1 MFDKKLIEIFLQKVP
16 DLRNPWKTIMT
27 VGYLLILGVA
37 CGLFFYYIDRL
48 APYAAILSQ
57 LVMALVVWFIGY
69 MHFKKA
75 VEYREKYG
83 GMAYR
88 YLFYRWMIPY
98 LVTWYACFFH
108 PLFVDGTTLLP
119 PWLAMPMGVLLL
131 VVTVLANIHIER
143 AGFFNVTHGMDIYTV
158 FPEEATIVHGKIYG
172 YIRHPLYFSLM
183 CGSIGLAL
191 FRNNAVALVVALLQL
206 IPALAIGY
214 MEDKELIARE
224 GDVHRKYIQDTS
236 ALIPINRFGGFLRL
250 LVFLDE

>member
-16 DLRNPWKTIMT
+16 DLRNPWKAIMT

-57 LVMALVVWFIGY
+57 MVMALVVWFIGY

-75 VEYREKYG
+75 VEYREKYD

-108 PLFVDGTTLLP
+108 PLFVEGTHLLP
-119 PWLAMPMGVLLL
+119 PWLATSMGVLLL

-172 YIRHPLYFSLM
+172 FIRHPLYFSLM
-183 CGSIGLAL
+183 SGSIGLAL
-191 FRNNAVALVVALLQL
+191 FRNNAVALVVAMLQL

-224 GDVHRKYIQDTS
+224 GEVHRKYIQDTS
-236 ALIPINRFGGFLRL
+236 AIIPINRFGGFLRL
-250 LVFLDE
+250 LVFLDK